1 MVLGVWSGIVVSF
14 VGGFIVV
21 CGSGVSSGSSGEVV
35 AGEGDFFLAGGFL
48 DEEEG
53 LVVVVEA
60 EGDGDVD
67 VELGEVDIG

>member
-1 MVLGVWSGIVVSF
+1 MVGSF
-14 VGGFIVV
+14 VGG
-21 CGSGVSSGSSGEVV
+21 SSGKVV